1 MKSLTQEILSKLI
14 SFDTTSAKSNLEL
27 ISYIQEYLNAY
38 GVEST
43 LVRDPIKN
51 KANLYTTIGPK
62 GKSGVLLSGHT
73 DTVPV
78 TGQAWDTNPYELVD
92 RDGKLF
98 GRGTTDM
105 KGFIAAVLSSVPVMV
120 EKPLATPIHFA
131 FSYDEEVGC
140 LGVRHLL
147 EFLNKQDVKP
157 SMCII
162 GEPTSM
168 KIVNTHKGKIAAK
181 VTVNG
186 KECHS
191 GMAPKG
197 VNAINIASRLICWLE
212 ELADKKANYG
222 PFDDRFEINHTTV
235 HTGVVSGGTALN
247 IVPKHCEFVF
257 EIRNISEDEPQE
269 LLHEFRQYSEALEL
283 KMKQIDDS
291 CFIKI
296 DIATEYPGLDTDENS
311 DIISFIKGVTGNNSI
326 NSVNF
331 GTEGGLFTDVL
342 GVPSVVYGPGS
353 MEQGHKPNEYITKS
367 QMSEADAFL
376 EKLIFELRE

>member
-1 MKSLTQEILSKLI
+1 MKSQTLDILRKLI
-14 SFDTTSAKSNLEL
+14 SFDTTSVNSNLEL
-27 ISYIQEYLNAY
+27 ISYIQSYLDMH

-62 GKSGVLLSGHT
+62 DKPGVLLSGHT

-78 TGQAWDTNPYELVD
+78 EGQVWATNPYELVD
-92 RDGKLF
+92 KDGKLF

-105 KGFIAAVLSSVPVMV
+105 KGFIAAALSSVPMMV
-120 EKPLATPIHFA
+120 EQPLKTPIHFA
-131 FSYDEEVGC
+131 FSYDEEIGC

-147 EFLNKQDVKP
+147 EFLNEQDVKP
-157 SMCII
+157 SMCIV

-168 KIVNTHKGKIAAK
+168 KIVNTHKGKVAAK

-197 VNAINIASRLICWLE
+197 VNAVNVASRLICWLDD
-212 ELADKKANYG
+212 LAKKKASDG

-235 HTGVVSGGTALN
+235 HTGVVKGGTALN

-257 EIRNISEDEPQE
+257 EIRNVNADNPHD
-269 LLHEFRQYSEALEL
+269 LLHAFRQYSADLEHE
-283 KMKQIDDS
+283 MQRIDDDCYIS
-291 CFIKI
+291 I
-296 DIATEYPGLDTDENS
+296 DITTEYPGLDTDENS
-311 DIISFIKGVTGNNSI
+311 DIIEFIKGVSGSNSI
-326 NSVNF
+326 TSVNF
-331 GTEGGLFTDVL
+331 GTEGGLFTDTL
-342 GVPSVVYGPGS
+342 GIPSIVYGPGS
-353 MEQGHKPNEYITKS
+353 MEQGHKPNEYIAKS
-367 QMSEADAFL
+367 QMSEADIFL